1 MIKNNLSIEKVEID
15 ELNSSEYNPR
25 YWSDIKL
32 KELKDSIS
40 KFGLVDAIIVNSAPN
55 RKNIVIGGRMRLFVC
70 KELGYKTIP
79 VIYLNI
85 PDIEKEK
92 DANKFVAELLMP
104 KWLLEKDV
112 TNFTS
117 ISELARK
124 YIVSG
129 QSMSIRLLETK
140 LIDKIKI

>member
-1 MIKNNLSIEKVEID
+1 
-15 ELNSSEYNPR
+15 
-25 YWSDIKL
+25 
-32 KELKDSIS
+32 
-40 KFGLVDAIIVNSAPN
+40 
-55 RKNIVIGGRMRLFVC
+55 
-70 KELGYKTIP
+70 
-79 VIYLNI
+79 
-85 PDIEKEK
+85 
-92 DANKFVAELLMP
+92 MP